1 MKTKFRR
8 ANNIPEQWHFE
19 EHCPAWPASDF
30 IDSEDVPPTS
40 QLCPKCVDLKARD
53 LLWHLIGPKG
63 STSIMQ

>member
-8 ANNIPEQWHFE
+8 ANSDPEKWHFE

-30 IDSEDVPPTS
+30 VEKCDVPPTH
-40 QLCPKCVDLKARD
+40 QLCSKCVDLKARD

-63 STSIMQ
+63 TTSAIQ